1 MNIKLKKHINITV
14 LVTFL
19 VVVILSFFI
28 IIWLKKEDPIALA
41 EKSFLGK
48 EMTVGEVFDINSN
61 EDYAEKIK
69 NGKVLLVYLVSGCDA
84 CKKEIQ
90 LINETN
96 KESDSEIKIFGI
108 MFEKSESVN
117 EYIKKQNINFPIL
130 IDKDGKL
137 IKALNLQYFPAN
149 FILENGVI
157 ERASFGSPRN
167 QQDLSELIISKR

>member
-1 MNIKLKKHINITV
+1 
-14 LVTFL
+14 
-19 VVVILSFFI
+19 
-28 IIWLKKEDPIALA
+28 
-41 EKSFLGK
+41 
-48 EMTVGEVFDINSN
+48 
-61 EDYAEKIK
+61 
-69 NGKVLLVYLVSGCDA
+69 
-84 CKKEIQ
+84 
-90 LINETN
+90 
-96 KESDSEIKIFGI
+96 